1 MIDIR
6 SVGKAYGNYTA
17 LNGIDMEIRQG
28 EFFSLVGPSG
38 CGKTTLL
45 KIIGGFEQATAGRL
59 LIGGEDMGGTPAYR
73 RPTNMVFQSYA
84 LFPHMNIRK
93 NVGYGMRKSRLPAA
107 EKARIVDDA
116 LALVKMSD
124 FADRLPGQLSGGQK
138 QRIALARAIVCKP
151 KVLLLDEPL
160 GALDK
165 RLREEMQFELK
176 SLQRRLGITFVCVT
190 HDQEEAMSMS
200 DRIAVMSAGRLLQID
215 TPDNLYERP
224 VSRGVADFV
233 GSMNFFDVK
242 LRERHDNGSRL
253 TLAGGIVVE
262 TVNRGEGTVLAL
274 RPEWLRLSAEPPA
287 PSVNTM
293 TCTLTERSYLGGRNV
308 YLVQTGASDRPV
320 SVMAQQT
327 HSPTALLQP
336 GERLWLSWAPEAGVL
351 LPS

>member
-1 MIDIR
+1 MSPPDIHERDQSMVEQASADTRRSAMIDIR
-6 SVGKAYGNYTA
+6 AISKAYGNYAA
-17 LNGIDMEIRQG
+17 LDGIDMEIRQG

-45 KIIGGFEQATAGRL
+45 KIIGGFEQTTAGRL
-59 LIGGEDMGGTPAYR
+59 LIAGEDMSGIPAYR

-84 LFPHMNIRK
+84 LFPHMNIRR
-93 NVGYGMRKSRLPAA
+93 NVSYGVRKSGLPAA
-107 EKARIVDDA
+107 EKAQIVDEA

-124 FADRLPGQLSGGQK
+124 FADRLPGQLSGGQR

-224 VSRGVADFV
+224 LSRDVADFV
-233 GSMNFFDVK
+233 GNMNFFDVQA
-242 LRERHDNGSRL
+242 RERRDN
-253 TLAGGIVVE
+253 
-262 TVNRGEGTVLAL
+262 
-274 RPEWLRLSAEPPA
+274 
-287 PSVNTM
+287 
-293 TCTLTERSYLGGRNV
+293 
-308 YLVQTGASDRPV
+308 
-320 SVMAQQT
+320 
-327 HSPTALLQP
+327 
-336 GERLWLSWAPEAGVL
+336 
-351 LPS
+351 

>member
-1 MIDIR
+1 MSPPDIHERDQSMVEQASADTRRSAMIDIR
-6 SVGKAYGNYTA
+6 AISKAYGNYAA
-17 LNGIDMEIRQG
+17 LDGIDMEIRQG

-45 KIIGGFEQATAGRL
+45 KIIGGFEQTTAGRL
-59 LIGGEDMGGTPAYR
+59 LIAGEDMSVIPAYR

-84 LFPHMNIRK
+84 LFPHMNIRR
-93 NVGYGMRKSRLPAA
+93 NVSYGVRKSGLPAA
-107 EKARIVDDA
+107 EKAQIVDEA

-124 FADRLPGQLSGGQK
+124 FADRLPGQLSGGQR

-224 VSRGVADFV
+224 LSRDVADFV
-233 GSMNFFDVK
+233 GNMNFFDVQA
-242 LRERHDNGSRL
+242 RER
-253 TLAGGIVVE
+253 
-262 TVNRGEGTVLAL
+262 GTMVRA
-274 RPEWLRLSAEPPA
+274 
-287 PSVNTM
+287 
-293 TCTLTERSYLGGRNV
+293 
-308 YLVQTGASDRPV
+308 
-320 SVMAQQT
+320 
-327 HSPTALLQP
+327 
-336 GERLWLSWAPEAGVL
+336 
-351 LPS
+351 